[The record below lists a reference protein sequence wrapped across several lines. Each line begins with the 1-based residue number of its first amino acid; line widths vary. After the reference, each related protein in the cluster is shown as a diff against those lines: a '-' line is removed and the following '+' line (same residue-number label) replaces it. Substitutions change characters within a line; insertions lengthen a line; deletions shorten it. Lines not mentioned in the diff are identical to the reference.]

1 MAHKTA
7 MKTPLAMTVLA
18 LMAAQA
24 WAQPMARRIP
34 PPDSGTYCQSL
45 LARISTAQVNGHAEA
60 VAQLTA
66 EGEQLCANGQSRRG
80 IARLRRALRIA
91 LTEG

>member
-1 MAHKTA
+1 
-7 MKTPLAMTVLA
+7 MKTPLIMTVLA
-18 LMAAQA
+18 LLASQA
-24 WAQPMARRIP
+24 WAQPMAQRIP
-34 PPDSGTYCQSL
+34 PPDSDAYCQSL
-45 LARISTAQVNGHAEA
+45 LARISTAQGHGQAET

-80 IARLRRALRIA
+80 IAKLRRALRIA